1 MIEEYLY
8 DNPNTAMD
16 NYYANTYRNLPTLAS
31 VFTVMIFSALF
42 YMIIAWGYPF
52 DWVMENGEEKVF
64 NPPVEDKL
72 YPCDKEQEG
81 EQEVA
86 GAMASRPVL
95 LNVNSVYHVYP
106 DGTQAVKNM
115 SFQVREGYAL
125 HADMKDW
132 NCDYSLLLYFKV
144 PVL

>member
-1 MIEEYLY
+1 
-8 DNPNTAMD
+8 MD

-52 DWVMENGEEKVF
+52 DWVMENGDEKVF

-72 YPCDKEQEG
+72 YPCDKEQE
-81 EQEVA
+81 QEGT

-106 DGTQAVKNM
+106 DGTQAVKNI

-125 HADMKDW
+125 HADMKD
-132 NCDYSLLLYFKV
+132 
-144 PVL
+144 